1 MIKFCKNPKS
11 QNYVHRKLNVQLS
24 ISHKCTHTRDSTP
37 PQVNAAYLAELEA
50 EKEKL
55 EASAQSEDNNS
66 STTSSHLLR
75 LLENGSSENF
85 LNSLMLIISLW
96 QKLVTYKVEEEELL
110 HSGNTSSIS
119 TFTGI
124 FHPFAGIDPFS
135 GIYL

>member
-1 MIKFCKNPKS
+1 MILVLCDTTL
-11 QNYVHRKLNVQLS
+11 H
-24 ISHKCTHTRDSTP
+24 
-37 PQVNAAYLAELEA
+37 QVNAAYLAELEA

-55 EASAQSEDNNS
+55 EAAAQSEDNNS

-85 LNSLMLIISLW
+85 LNSLMLIISPW

-119 TFTGI
+119 TSTGI
-124 FHPFAGIDPFS
+124 IHLPEFIHFQASMNMIIDPK
-135 GIYL
+135 

>member
-1 MIKFCKNPKS
+1 MILVLCDTTL
-11 QNYVHRKLNVQLS
+11 H
-24 ISHKCTHTRDSTP
+24 
-37 PQVNAAYLAELEA
+37 QVNAAYLAELEA

-55 EASAQSEDNNS
+55 EAAAQSEDNNS

-85 LNSLMLIISLW
+85 LNSLMLIISPW

-119 TFTGI
+119 TSTGI
-124 FHPFAGIDPFS
+124 FHLPEFKSIFRHLSMNMIIDPK
-135 GIYL
+135 

>member
-1 MIKFCKNPKS
+1 MILVLCDTTL
-11 QNYVHRKLNVQLS
+11 H
-24 ISHKCTHTRDSTP
+24 
-37 PQVNAAYLAELEA
+37 QVNAAYLAELEA

-55 EASAQSEDNNS
+55 EAAAQSEDNNS

-85 LNSLMLIISLW
+85 LNSLMLIISPW
-96 QKLVTYKVEEEELL
+96 QKLVTYKVEEEELP

-119 TFTGI
+119 TSTGI
-124 FHPFAGIDPFS
+124 SSICRNDPFS

>member
-1 MIKFCKNPKS
+1 MLLSLFCDLLVP
-11 QNYVHRKLNVQLS
+11 
-24 ISHKCTHTRDSTP
+24 CDFTP
-37 PQVNAAYLAELEA
+37 HQVNAAYLAELEV

-55 EASAQSEDNNS
+55 EASAQSEENNS

-75 LLENGSSENF
+75 LLENGRSKNF
-85 LNSLMLIISLW
+85 LNSLMLIIFPW

-119 TFTGI
+119 TSTGI

>member
-1 MIKFCKNPKS
+1 MILVLCDTTL
-11 QNYVHRKLNVQLS
+11 H
-24 ISHKCTHTRDSTP
+24 
-37 PQVNAAYLAELEA
+37 QVNAAYLAELEA

-55 EASAQSEDNNS
+55 EAAAQSEDNNS

-85 LNSLMLIISLW
+85 LNSLMLIISPW

-119 TFTGI
+119 TSTGI
-124 FHPFAGIDPFS
+124 IHLPELIHFQAS
-135 GIYL
+135 IYEYDHCSKIGRYEIL

>member
-11 QNYVHRKLNVQLS
+11 QNYVHRKLKVQLFL
-24 ISHKCTHTRDSTP
+24 SHKYTHTRDSTP
-37 PQVNAAYLAELEA
+37 PQVNAAYLAELEV

-75 LLENGSSENF
+75 LLENGNSEICLKSF
-85 LNSLMLIISLW
+85 ILNISPC